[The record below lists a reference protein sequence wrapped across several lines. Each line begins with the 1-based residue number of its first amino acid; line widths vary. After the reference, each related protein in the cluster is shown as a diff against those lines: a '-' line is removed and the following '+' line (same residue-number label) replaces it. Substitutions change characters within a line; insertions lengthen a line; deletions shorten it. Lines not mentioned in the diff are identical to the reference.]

1 MNFVEKIE
9 EIREISRKA
18 KKQGLKVAFVPTMG
32 ALHQGHLS
40 LIKKAKQLADVVIV
54 SIFVNPKQFAP
65 HEDLDKYPRTIKD
78 DIKSSTESG
87 ADFIFIPSALEI
99 YPIGFSTSI
108 KVSNISNDF
117 EGEFRPHFFEG
128 VATVC
133 AKLFLIVEPNL
144 VVFGQKDY
152 QQCLVIKRLI
162 KDLHLDIEFFM
173 EPTIRESDG
182 LAMSSRNKY
191 LTEEDRKKSSI
202 LFLAME
208 EAKKA
213 IAKGETSRR
222 TINAIMHKKLR
233 EVPEIKIDYASIAL
247 AEDLSQPEIFL
258 KGDKIVLLL
267 AVYLN
272 KTRLIDNSLLTI

>member
-1 MNFVEKIE
+1 MNFIEKIE
-9 EIREISRKA
+9 EIRKISREA
-18 KKQGLKVAFVPTMG
+18 KQKSLKVGFVPTMG
-32 ALHQGHLS
+32 ALHEGHLS
-40 LIKKAKQLADVVIV
+40 LIRKAKSLCDVVIV

-65 HEDLDKYPRTIKD
+65 HEDFNNYPRTLEN
-78 DIKSSTESG
+78 DIKISIENG
-87 ADFIFIPSALEI
+87 ADFIFYPNALEI
-99 YPIGFSTSI
+99 YPVGHSTSI
-108 KVSNISNDF
+108 KVNNISEGF

-133 AKLFLIVEPNL
+133 SKLLLIVEPNL

-152 QQCLVIKRLI
+152 QQCLMINQLI
-162 KDLHLDIEFFM
+162 KDLHLDIEFIM
-173 EPTIRESDG
+173 EPTIREADG

-213 IAKGETSRR
+213 ISKGEKNRK

-247 AEDLSQPEIFL
+247 AEDLTQPEIFL
-258 KGDKIVLLL
+258 KGDKVVLLL
-267 AVYLN
+267 AVFLN
-272 KTRLIDNSLLTI
+272 RLRLIDNSIIII